1 MVIDFKENIEL
12 LEKLIFNFVLTE
24 DDNDVIIKPK
34 NYDSLDKREVI
45 PLIKAHYFNDD
56 TLQKVYRVAKKN
68 FMEYKRIPTRNE
80 IKDQC
85 ALAGV
90 VLSDAKFASLFEIDL
105 RSYNYD
111 FLYKYTKAYIFYK
124 NLNESVIDVLSF
136 LKTADVNPEN
146 VEVITNDIREKFNS
160 RLNVSLTNAESGLD
174 FFNPNDHIQLSK
186 AGNPT
191 GFAFFD
197 KVLDGGWNPKTLVIF
212 QGRPKV
218 GKSMVLSNIAAR
230 AFLSGCSVGIATLEL
245 SDRKYMKR
253 LGSSILNFQAK
264 SYDSMINP
272 ENAGFAQVR
281 DKIIALKKSNDHLGD
296 LQVKE
301 FPTGAATAIDIENY
315 FLKVQQNT
323 GKRFKIIV
331 VDYLNLM
338 RPLREQGN
346 IYEKVKVI
354 SEELRAVAIRNEW
367 CIISATQIKRDA
379 VDDQDIG
386 MSDIAESF
394 GLVHTVDSLF
404 GLIRGPM
411 EKRMKIKLIANRD
424 GGYTESFKCYR
435 MDYDYSRLT
444 EESDIA
450 SQFYSDDED
459 TQNLENQMRKQYNN
473 VNGNDAMN
481 PIEPPRRENA
491 YAGML
496 NPNLIPMK
504 EAIARFEVPTEEAP
518 PWEDVPETKA
528 EVKQKPKE
536 VDQSYDD
543 ILASIN

>member
-34 NYDSLDKREVI
+34 NYDALDKREVI

-56 TLQKVYRVAKKN
+56 TLQKVYRVAKKS

-85 ALAGV
+85 ALSGV
-90 VLSDAKFASLFEIDL
+90 ILSDAKFAGLFEIDL

-146 VEVITNDIREKFNS
+146 VEIITNDVREKFNS

-174 FFNPNDHIQLSK
+174 FFNPNDHLQLSK

-191 GFAFFD
+191 GFPFFD

-253 LGSSILNFQAK
+253 MGSSILNFQAK
-264 SYDSMINP
+264 SYDSMVTVDNV
-272 ENAGFAQVR
+272 GFAEVR
-281 DKIIALKKSNDHLGD
+281 DKILKLKQTNDHLGD

-301 FPTGAATAIDIENY
+301 FATGPATAIDIENY

-323 GKRFKIIV
+323 GKKFTIIV

-386 MSDIAESF
+386 MSDVAESF

-411 EKRMKIKLIANRD
+411 EKRMKIKLIVNRD

-473 VNGNDAMN
+473 VNNTEAMQ
-481 PIEPPRRENA
+481 PTEPVRRENA

-496 NPNLIPMK
+496 SPNLIPMK
-504 EAIARFEVPTEEAP
+504 EAIARFESDP
-518 PWEDVPETKA
+518 PWEEPA
-528 EVKQKPKE
+528 KQKSS
-536 VDQSYDD
+536 DQSYDD
-543 ILASIN
+543 ILASIG